1 MISGDIELSLLEG
14 EDTTNV
20 DFESSADTTSL
31 QVCDGGSMELFL
43 NIVDFGGQ
51 PLPAGK
57 PLKVEIRDTSLADAP
72 AVTLHQM
79 TTVVP
84 PTTRTV
90 VLPVK
95 LELASVPV
103 GTTVWVHVDM
113 DGDGRVGKGD
123 LVTVESYPVASIPRQ
138 TLTVRVKKVG

>member
-1 MISGDIELSLLEG
+1 
-14 EDTTNV
+14 
-20 DFESSADTTSL
+20 
-31 QVCDGGSMELFL
+31 MELFL

-72 AVTLHQM
+72 AVMLHQL
-79 TTVVP
+79 TRVVP
-84 PTTRTV
+84 PATRTMT
-90 VLPVK
+90 LPVK
-95 LELASVPV
+95 LELASVPA

-113 DGDGRVGKGD
+113 DGDGRVSKGD
-123 LVTVESYPVASIPRQ
+123 LVTVESYPVTSVPRQ